1 MTGPQLVPDIP
12 RFYTALAEWLAC
24 LIFVLHLKRRYSRKL
39 TALISVAFLL
49 LQSVF
54 LVLTDDVSLVL
65 WLPCMLLAVGFML
78 VFLYSCCQLKGWD
91 VFYFCTLAFVLAEFM
106 AAAEW
111 QLVCWLFPGQMPKL
125 PVRCVLLVLV
135 YAGISFCFYRLLRG
149 QLPEHK
155 QMAVRGKELISGVII
170 AAAVFAVSNI
180 GFVGNAAAA
189 EGLSFYHLGIARMLV
204 DGGGLAILFG
214 HLMQCTELRM
224 RSELDTMQ
232 TVLQNQYA
240 QYMQSKESIEL
251 INYKYHD
258 LKHQIAYLR
267 SEQDSG
273 KREAYLRRMEDEIRQ
288 YEAQNKTG
296 NSVLDVVLTSKSLY
310 CAKNGIT
317 FTCVADGTLLSF
329 MDAVDI
335 CNIFGNALDNAIECE
350 MKIPNSEKRL
360 IHVTVAQKKRF
371 LILRFENYFEGEL
384 ARKDGHFLTTKEKN
398 GFHGY
403 GIKSIRYIVEKYEG
417 ALTVETREN
426 WFEMKILI
434 PMQDQEEVL
443 PPKI

>member
-1 MTGPQLVPDIP
+1 MTASQLIPDIP
-12 RFYTALAEWLAC
+12 RIYTALAEWLSC
-24 LIFVLHLKRRYSRKL
+24 LVFTVHLRRRYSPKQTGML
-39 TALISVAFLL
+39 AAAFLL
-49 LQSVF
+49 VQSVF
-54 LVLTDDVSLVL
+54 LVVTDDVSLAL
-65 WLPCMLLAVGFML
+65 WLPCMLLAVGLML
-78 VFLYSCCQLKGWD
+78 AFLYTCCQISCRD
-91 VFYFCTLAFVLAEFM
+91 AFYFCTLAFVLAEFM

-111 QLVCWLFPGQMPKL
+111 QLVCWSFPGEL
-125 PVRCVLLVLV
+125 PNLFIRALLLVLV
-135 YAGISFCFYRLLRG
+135 YAGITFCFYHLLRG
-149 QLPEHK
+149 QLPEHG
-155 QMAVRGKELISGVII
+155 QLAVRGKELISGVII
-170 AAAVFAVSNI
+170 AAAVFTVSNI
-180 GFVGNAAAA
+180 GFVGNTAATD
-189 EGLSFYHLGIARMLV
+189 GMSSYQLGIARMLV
-204 DGGGLAILFG
+204 DGGGLAILFA

-273 KREAYLRRMEDEIRQ
+273 KREAYLSRMEEEIRQ

-350 MKIPNSEKRL
+350 MKISDPEKRL

-371 LILRFENYFEGEL
+371 LILRFENYFEGTL
-384 ARKDGHFLTTKEKN
+384 SQKDGHFLTTKEKN

-417 ALTVETREN
+417 ALTVETQGS

-434 PMQDQEEVL
+434 PIREE
-443 PPKI
+443 KENIE

>member
-1 MTGPQLVPDIP
+1 MTGPQLIPDIP
-12 RFYTALAEWLAC
+12 RIYTALAEWLAC
-24 LIFVLHLKRRYSRKL
+24 LVFIVHLRRRYSPQQ
-39 TALISVAFLL
+39 TGIISAAFLL
-49 LQSVF
+49 AQSGF
-54 LVLTDDVSLVL
+54 LVATDDVSLVF
-65 WLPCMLLAVGFML
+65 WLPCMLAAIGLMLA
-78 VFLYSCCQLKGWD
+78 FLYICCQITMRD
-91 VFYFCTLAFVLAEFM
+91 TFYFCTLAFVLAEFM

-111 QLVCWLFPGQMPKL
+111 QLVCWISPGQL
-125 PVRCVLLVLV
+125 PEIPFRCLLLVLV
-135 YAGISFCFYRLLRG
+135 YAGIVFCFYRLLKG
-149 QLPEHK
+149 QLPEHG
-155 QMAVRGKELISGVII
+155 QMAVNRKELISGVII

-189 EGLSFYHLGIARMLV
+189 EGLSSYQLGIARMLV
-204 DGGGLAILFG
+204 DGGGMAILFA
-214 HLMQCTELRM
+214 HLMQCAELRM
-224 RSELDTMQ
+224 RSELETMQ

-273 KREAYLRRMEDEIRQ
+273 KREAYLRRMEEEIRQ

-350 MKIPNSEKRL
+350 MKIPNPEKRL

-434 PMQDQEEVL
+434 PIRQEKEN
-443 PPKI
+443 IE

>member
-1 MTGPQLVPDIP
+1 MTGPQLIPDIP
-12 RFYTALAEWLAC
+12 RIYTALAEWLAC
-24 LIFVLHLKRRYSRKL
+24 LVFIVHLRRRYSPRQ
-39 TALISVAFLL
+39 TGIISAVFLL
-49 LQSVF
+49 AQSGF
-54 LVLTDDVSLVL
+54 LVATDDVSLVF
-65 WLPCMLLAVGFML
+65 WLPCMLAAIGLMLA
-78 VFLYSCCQLKGWD
+78 FLYLCCQITMRD
-91 VFYFCTLAFVLAEFM
+91 TFYFCTLAFVLAELM

-111 QLVCWLFPGQMPKL
+111 QLVCWISPGQLPGMPL
-125 PVRCVLLVLV
+125 RCLLLLLV
-135 YAGISFCFYRLLRG
+135 YAGIVFCFYRLLKG
-149 QLPEHK
+149 QLPEHG
-155 QMAVRGKELISGVII
+155 QMAVNRKELLSGVII

-189 EGLSFYHLGIARMLV
+189 EGLSSYQLGIARMLV

-214 HLMQCTELRM
+214 HLMQCAELRM
-224 RSELDTMQ
+224 RSELETMQ

-273 KREAYLRRMEDEIRQ
+273 KREAYLRRMEEEIRQ

-350 MKIPNSEKRL
+350 MKIPNPEKRL
-360 IHVTVAQKKRF
+360 IHVTLAQKKRF

-384 ARKDGHFLTTKEKN
+384 AQKDGHFLTTKEKN

-434 PMQDQEEVL
+434 PIRQEKEN
-443 PPKI
+443 IE